1 MAVSRYTRTFFASVL
16 ALMVAVQMLS
26 PGAGSL
32 SGSQLALIHA
42 EFHKEHNAHH
52 DGAAAYQQDHH
63 SFLELKI
70 HADLSSTLFGGAL
83 LASVPHVF
91 GEKAS
96 PVIPPQLTP
105 HHKNPSPGVDTPPPI
120 A

>member
-1 MAVSRYTRTFFASVL
+1 MAVSSYTRTFFASVL

-32 SGSQLALIHA
+32 SGSQLALMHA
-42 EFHKEHNAHH
+42 EFHKEHKAHH
-52 DGAAAYQQDHH
+52 DGKAASQQDHH
-63 SFLELKI
+63 SVVELKI

-83 LASVPHVF
+83 LAYVPYVL

-96 PVIPPQLTP
+96 PIISLQLNP